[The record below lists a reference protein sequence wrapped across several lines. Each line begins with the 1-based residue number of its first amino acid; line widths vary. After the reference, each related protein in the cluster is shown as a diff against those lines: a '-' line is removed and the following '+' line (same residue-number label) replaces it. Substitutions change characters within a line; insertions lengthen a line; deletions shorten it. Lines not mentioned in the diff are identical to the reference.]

1 MPQTAL
7 KIKDHIDLFNDPE
20 YLEIFKR
27 KREQF
32 EDMPDAEEVAKQAD
46 YINTMEYREK
56 NFARE
61 ALVIN
66 PAKACQPVGAA
77 YCAAGFEGTL
87 AFTHGSLGCAAY
99 FRSHLSRHF
108 KEPSA
113 MVCSAMTEDA
123 AVFGG
128 LNNMVEGLAN
138 AYALYK
144 PKMIAVHTSC
154 IAEVIGDDLNSFII
168 QSRDKGSIP
177 TDFPVA
183 YAHTPSFVGSHIVGY
198 DNMMKSIL
206 SNFWEGKDRKAG
218 NGVNIIGGF
227 DGYGVA
233 NAREIKD
240 IIAAMGADATLL
252 SDVSDIYD
260 TPADG
265 SYRMYDGGTPLEA
278 VTKALDAK
286 ATISL
291 QEWCSGKTLDF
302 AKDKGQEVAS
312 FNYPMGLGATDDF
325 LMKLSALTGKAIPES
340 IAKDRGR
347 LVDAIEDSL
356 SWIHGKSF
364 SIYGDP
370 DFVYGMTRFILE
382 LGGEPA
388 HLLSTNGGND
398 WEEKMKALLASSP
411 FGASGQVWKGK
422 DLWHMRSLLATEPSD
437 YLIGS
442 SYGKYLEKDTG
453 VPLIRIGFPI
463 FDRHHHHRFPTMFY
477 KGGLRVLV
485 TILDKIFDTIDEKT
499 KVTGISY
506 DLTR

>member
-1 MPQTAL
+1 MPQNAL

-27 KREQF
+27 KRAEF
-32 EDMPDAEEVAKQAD
+32 EDMPSDDEVAKQAA
-46 YINTMEYREK
+46 YINSVEYREK
-56 NFARE
+56 NLARE

-77 YCAAGFEGTL
+77 YCSAGFEGTL

-128 LNNMVEGLAN
+128 LNNMIEGLAN

-154 IAEVIGDDLNSFII
+154 MAEVIGDDLNSFII
-168 QSRDKGSIP
+168 QSREKGSIP
-177 TDFPVA
+177 EDFPVA
-183 YAHTPSFVGSHIVGY
+183 FAHTPSFVGSHVVGY

-206 SNFWEGKDRKAG
+206 SNFWEGKERKPG
-218 NGVNIIGGF
+218 KGVNIIGGF

-240 IIAAMGADATLL
+240 IIATMGIEGTLL
-252 SDVSDIYD
+252 SDVSDVYD

-265 SYRMYDGGTPLEA
+265 SYRMYDGGTSLA
-278 VTKALDAK
+278 DTAKSLDAK
-286 ATISL
+286 ATLSL
-291 QEWCSGKTLDF
+291 QEWCSDKTLDY
-302 AKDKGQEVAS
+302 AKSKGQEVAT
-312 FNYPMGLGATDDF
+312 FNYPIGLSGTDEF
-325 LMKLSALTGKAIPES
+325 LMKLSQLTGKPIPES
-340 IAKDRGR
+340 IARDRGR

-356 SWIHGKSF
+356 AWIHGKSF
-364 SIYGDP
+364 SIFGDP
-370 DFVYGMTRFILE
+370 DFVLGMTRFVME
-382 LGGEPA
+382 LGGEPL
-388 HLLSTNGGND
+388 HLLCTNGNAD
-398 WEEKMKALLASSP
+398 WETKMKELLASSP
-411 FGASGQVWKGK
+411 FGAMGQVWKGK

-463 FDRHHHHRFPTMFY
+463 FDRHHHHRFPTLFY

-499 KVTGISY
+499 KVSGISY